1 MCGLKPPVHFLWHSY
16 DCLIIT
22 LRMKCIHFGDIH
34 VWRYGMVWSEFYY
47 PKRWL
52 GLVNLGLNRAKRF
65 PPEYHQAAIDEI
77 LREEPDVAI
86 FTGDFSSLSLKSEFK
101 EAARLFAPLR
111 EKLGERLF
119 AIPGNHDVYTAKSA
133 RAQVMERILPW
144 VHSEAVSRLDLNDR
158 LTLLGVNHAEAF
170 LIASNGRVTPATQNA
185 LRETFE
191 QTIAVGRQVIL
202 AGHFPYVNLPE
213 YPESQ
218 DHQLLNRDPFRDLI
232 QEMKPAVYLHGHQ
245 HIRWAVRAKDTP
257 NTLCLNCGS
266 VSMKHESTNKQAGFL
281 SWDQQ
286 DDGSIRNLTSHTYN
300 GKDTWAKSPIQIREI

>member
-1 MCGLKPPVHFLWHSY
+1 VWGLKPPVHFLWHSY
-16 DCLIIT
+16 VSLIIT
-22 LRMKCIHFGDIH
+22 HRMKFIHFGDIH
-34 VWRYGMVWSEFYY
+34 VWRYGMLWSEFYY

-52 GLVNLGLNRAKRF
+52 GLVNLCLNRSKHF
-65 PPEYHQAAIDEI
+65 PPEYHQAALDEI
-77 LREEPDVAI
+77 LREQPDVAI

-133 RAQVMERILPW
+133 RTQVMERTLPW
-144 VHSEAVSRLDLNDR
+144 VHSETVSRLDLNDR
-158 LTLLGVNHAEAF
+158 LTLLGVNHAEPF
-170 LIASNGRVTPATQNA
+170 LIASNGRVTSAIQTA
-185 LRETFE
+185 LRQAFE
-191 QTIAVGRQVIL
+191 QTKAERRQVIL

-213 YPESQ
+213 YPESK
-218 DHQLLNRDPFRDLI
+218 DHQLLNRDLFRGLI

-245 HIRWAVRAKDTP
+245 HIRWAIRTKDTAD
-257 NTLCLNCGS
+257 TLCLNCGS
-266 VSMKHESTNKQAGFL
+266 VSMKHESPDKQAGFL

-286 DDGSIRNLTSHTYN
+286 ADGSFRNLTAHTYN